1 MNSLLD
7 YSILLFL
14 LLVASIIANEGPLEY
29 PEPIGGWPHDYCNST
44 KIQSPIDIPSTKD
57 DSVLID
63 DGSHAKIISL
73 LYSNINQGIVYY
85 DKGHKWT
92 TDALNVGILEIEIN
106 GTLFRYNLSSFHFH
120 LYSEH
125 RIENKQYPMELHFVH
140 TNLDENDEANKHL
153 VIGILFDY
161 KDDKENKFLK
171 DINLGDETPIKE
183 ASIFDLI
190 NKDDTFYYYKGSL
203 TTPSCTEIVNWI
215 VFKDIRSMSYEQF
228 NKFRDWVE
236 HSNMT
241 SYGTGYGNARG
252 PKRLN
257 KREIYLEN
265 YKEEKQPDDES
276 SSRLSTGQILRQTIA
291 NQKIQNWENVQ
302 KRMNEGKLVDS
313 DIVLKL
319 LSDEMDKQKEKHI
332 ILDGFPIN
340 EENFE
345 AWEKNI
351 KEKLHAIFYLEITE
365 DEMKKRLIRRGE
377 REDDNENAIKERIR
391 AFNYETKP
399 LINYLRNKGNII
411 IFDGMKSKKELNAEL
426 KSEIMNKKLYK

>member
-1 MNSLLD
+1 MGFSLGQAA
-7 YSILLFL
+7 
-14 LLVASIIANEGPLEY
+14 VNLEAEKPCY
-29 PEPIGGWPHDYCNST
+29 ICIIGGPGSGKT
-44 KIQSPIDIPSTKD
+44 TQS
-57 DSVLID
+57 
-63 DGSHAKIISL
+63 
-73 LYSNINQGIVYY
+73 
-85 DKGHKWT
+85 
-92 TDALNVGILEIEIN
+92 
-106 GTLFRYNLSSFHFH
+106 RYIH
-120 LYSEH
+120 E
-125 RIENKQYPMELHFVH
+125 
-140 TNLDENDEANKHL
+140 
-153 VIGILFDY
+153 LFD
-161 KDDKENKFLK
+161 F
-171 DINLGDETPIKE
+171 
-183 ASIFDLI
+183 A
-190 NKDDTFYYYKGSL
+190 
-203 TTPSCTEIVNWI
+203 
-215 VFKDIRSMSYEQF
+215 
-228 NKFRDWVE
+228 
-236 HSNMT
+236 H
-241 SYGTGYGNARG
+241 
-252 PKRLN
+252 
-257 KREIYLEN
+257 
-265 YKEEKQPDDES
+265 
-276 SSRLSTGQILRQTIA
+276 LSTGQILRQTIA

-426 KSEIMNKKLYK
+426 KSEIMNRKLYR